1 MLRRPK
7 VVLILAV
14 MGVGLLLVLLPSRL
28 NDQLKQAVGWFY
40 LPFVGAADG
49 IEEMGHQSRAYIT
62 PRTSLL
68 SEIDRLRKENQRFQV
83 REFQLAELHRQNA
96 RLRKLVEW
104 QVQQPW
110 TLKLGK
116 VVSDDP
122 ANWYRGVTLNI
133 GEDEGIQVDDAV
145 LTEQG
150 LVGKV
155 VSVSGGRSK
164 VSLLG
169 DPNCR
174 VAAVIGDS
182 GYGGIVTPIGQ
193 GAINRRIVELKHLP
207 SEANLEPGV
216 EVLTS
221 GSGGVFPS
229 GIPIGRLIDSQ
240 SYDFGLYSGARVR
253 LRADLDRL
261 DYVWIIVGA
270 APEGVEDE

>member
-7 VVLILAV
+7 TVLIFAV

-40 LPFVGAADG
+40 MPFVGAADG
-49 IEEMGHQSRAYIT
+49 IEEIGHQSRAYIT
-62 PRTSLL
+62 PRSSLL
-68 SEIDRLRKENQRFQV
+68 SEIDRLREENQRFRV
-83 REFQLAELHRQNA
+83 REFQLSELHRQNA
-96 RLRKLVEW
+96 KLRKLVEW
-104 QVQQPW
+104 EVQQPW
-110 TLKLGK
+110 NLKLGK
-116 VVSDDP
+116 VISDDP
-122 ANWYRGVTLNI
+122 ANWWRGVTLNI
-133 GEDEGIQVDDAV
+133 GEDNGIQVDDAV

-155 VSVSGGRSK
+155 VSVSGRRSK

-182 GYGGIVTPIGQ
+182 GYGGIVTPVGQ

-207 SEANLEPGV
+207 SDANLEPGV
-216 EVLTS
+216 EVSTS

-261 DYVWIIVGA
+261 DYVWVIVGTV
-270 APEGVEDE
+270 PEGGGVE

>member
-7 VVLILAV
+7 VVLIMAV

-28 NDQLKQAVGWFY
+28 NGQLKQAVGWFY

-49 IEEMGHQSRAYIT
+49 VEEIGHQSRAYIT

-68 SEIDRLRKENQRFQV
+68 SEIDRLREEIQRLKV

-96 RLRKLVEW
+96 QLRKLVEW

-116 VVSDDP
+116 VIGDDP
-122 ANWYRGVTLNI
+122 ANWWRGVTLNI
-133 GEDEGIQVDDAV
+133 GEAEGVQVDDAV

-155 VSVSGGRSK
+155 VSVSSGRSK

-182 GYGGIVTPIGQ
+182 GYGGIVTPIGL
-193 GAINRRIVELKHLP
+193 GAINRRIVELQHL
-207 SEANLEPGV
+207 SSDANLEPGV
-216 EVLTS
+216 KVSTS

-240 SYDFGLYSGARVR
+240 SYDFGLFSGARVR
-253 LRADLDRL
+253 LSADLDRL
-261 DYVWIIVGA
+261 DFVWVIVE
-270 APEGVEDE
+270 APEEGGGE